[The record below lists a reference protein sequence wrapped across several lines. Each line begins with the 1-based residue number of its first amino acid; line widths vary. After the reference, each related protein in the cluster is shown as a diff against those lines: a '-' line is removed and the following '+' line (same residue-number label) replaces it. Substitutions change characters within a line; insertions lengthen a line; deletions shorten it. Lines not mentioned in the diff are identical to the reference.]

1 MGQGGFFNL
10 FDFTIKVALKGEA
23 CIPIFWSIGTSDK

>member
-23 CIPIFWSIGTSDK
+23 CIPIFWSGCLLTV